1 MIAKDGGNFR
11 EAVCDDTSEIV
22 TQSLKEERKKIDKG
36 EGEGQCDLMMLAEGN
51 DRVKFSLICL
61 TQSKC

>member
-22 TQSLKEERKKIDKG
+22 TQSLEEKNRQMG
-36 EGEGQCDLMMLAEGN
+36 GGGTM
-51 DRVKFSLICL
+51 
-61 TQSKC
+61 